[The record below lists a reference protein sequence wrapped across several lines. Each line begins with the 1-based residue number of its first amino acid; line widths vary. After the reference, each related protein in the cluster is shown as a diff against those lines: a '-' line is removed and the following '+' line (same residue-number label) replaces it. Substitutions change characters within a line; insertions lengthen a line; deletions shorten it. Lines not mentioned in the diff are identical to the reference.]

1 MYLYICP
8 GVRYRGPAESNLPAI
23 PYALWAS
30 AVPLAYC
37 TVEWEMMCA
46 TSADARGRDP
56 VLSDEHTSTRTI
68 VEDRYELLDGV
79 KTASE

>member
-1 MYLYICP
+1 MYMHICP
-8 GVRYRGPAESNLPAI
+8 SVRYRGPAESNLPAI

-30 AVPLAYC
+30 AVLLAYC

-56 VLSDEHTSTRTI
+56 VLSDEHTSPRTI